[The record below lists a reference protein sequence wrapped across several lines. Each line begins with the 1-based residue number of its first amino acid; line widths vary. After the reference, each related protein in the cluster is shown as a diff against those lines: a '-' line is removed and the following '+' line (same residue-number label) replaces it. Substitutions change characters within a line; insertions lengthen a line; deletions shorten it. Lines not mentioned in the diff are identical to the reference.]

1 LSGTTRQPKDG
12 EIPGVD
18 YNYISVENFLALQQ
32 SGGLL
37 ESGMFKG
44 NYYGTPRPAAVPE
57 AGNAITYQEH
67 KPATR
72 NLCQR
77 NRSVSNLERV
87 GSAEAQE
94 NDEERTGV
102 DSAATRG
109 SSFTELY
116 LLIERSTVA
125 PPQNSPKVSD
135 ETWNTSVSVDSGD
148 PGAYEELGPLPEN
161 WELAYTENGEIY
173 FLDHNNKTTT
183 WLDPRI
189 SAREASSSV
198 EANSDQ
204 YSPLFLIKLINTLP
218 FPYQTDQFCVLFIKL
233 QSILSPS
240 PYQSPTLVNSDKD
253 DVSSPQP
260 KCPIPEFLPRVPAA
274 FSPMGQTEITAKKH
288 GMYGFTQ
295 DPSELR
301 GHSLRTRLTKGAA
314 GFGINVMGGTKP
326 KEFLQIASVV
336 PHSPA
341 ALNANVEAGDI
352 VVFIGGTCV
361 LGFSHRQAVRM
372 FQSVP
377 KGGSIDMVLC
387 RGYPLLDSEHQ
398 TSTSMCKGTSIRLHS
413 KDPVSDSDV
422 QSPATDS
429 SMEAGVCSGD
439 DFSARKLSPDYKRT
453 NGFEAGI
460 RDSGLYLSPVTLA
473 TTLQLVPVPLA
484 KSHQGLGFS
493 VVGCRSGGG
502 ARVQR
507 IWDGRSCPL
516 LEGGDVII
524 KVNGADTRTLSAEQ
538 IEEILQQFTK
548 EGDVILLVQR
558 GGNLPKILKL
568 SKRDPNADIQAPV
581 SPDVS
586 RHPLKVPAAPQNS
599 LPEPFAAASFKPS
612 KSATKVVTFQD
623 SHGAPTPS
631 SSRSQGDPDRR
642 PGLKSAMHQ
651 DRDERQSQP
660 GCFSER
666 NGQVRRLSDHA
677 MRTGASVRFSNP
689 APFAGV
695 GPNSNEDLPGFQES
709 PGTSRTKIPPHGKER
724 VKGTSFIG
732 STPSALGEQA
742 QKRSWRSDEA
752 HLAGEKPGP
761 DSVSRNRRA
770 PGDGAVQAGLHEP
783 PGLSSGAGNIGGGFR
798 VGESSAREPE
808 LMEVVLERRE
818 DEGFGFVMVTSIS
831 RPTWGNTATAR
842 AGLTVPH
849 RISEIR
855 KGSPADRCGQ
865 LRVGDRLEGVEGR
878 SIVNMPHREIADLF
892 RRAGTRIHLRVIP
905 WRRKSTYRF
914 TVLPLVVSISV
925 SNNTHRY
932 PVSVNNKTNIIIPPG
947 TFNSF
952 DLTDQN
958 QASKQTDSGYYSVVL
973 DRGPVGFGIS
983 LRGGREYKMGLYIL
997 GLMDQGPAQRDGRI
1011 QPSDQVIEING
1022 KETAGMSHAMA
1033 VEEIRR
1039 GGSRLHLL
1047 LKRGSGYVPD
1057 YGESN

>member
-1 LSGTTRQPKDG
+1 MSSAMLLNLRQLGPRRPSSGANSDFPGTTRQPKDG

-102 DSAATRG
+102 DSAGSRG
-109 SSFTELY
+109 KWDLE
-116 LLIERSTVA
+116 
-125 PPQNSPKVSD
+125 NSPKVSD

-198 EANSDQ
+198 E
-204 YSPLFLIKLINTLP
+204 
-218 FPYQTDQFCVLFIKL
+218 
-233 QSILSPS
+233 
-240 PYQSPTLVNSDKD
+240 
-253 DVSSPQP
+253 
-260 KCPIPEFLPRVPAA
+260 
-274 FSPMGQTEITAKKH
+274 

-341 ALNANVEAGDI
+341 ALNANVEAGLLEGDI

-387 RGYPLLDSEHQ
+387 RGYPLLYDIILPGYPEVKGHRGAHFNRTTNGNSAFSAERTREAWGQDSVEEESSLLPLSDSEHQ

-439 DFSARKLSPDYKRT
+439 GEAHEKENRGNVTSTLGKTPTIDQAFQNELNVCLKKQTGPTWNGQAATLPDFSARKLSPDYKRT

-484 KSHQGLGFS
+484 KSHQGLG
-493 VVGCRSGGG
+493 
-502 ARVQR
+502 
-507 IWDGRSCPL
+507 
-516 LEGGDVII
+516 
-524 KVNGADTRTLSAEQ
+524 
-538 IEEILQQFTK
+538 
-548 EGDVILLVQR
+548 
-558 GGNLPKILKL
+558 
-568 SKRDPNADIQAPV
+568 
-581 SPDVS
+581 
-586 RHPLKVPAAPQNS
+586 
-599 LPEPFAAASFKPS
+599 
-612 KSATKVVTFQD
+612 
-623 SHGAPTPS
+623 
-631 SSRSQGDPDRR
+631 
-642 PGLKSAMHQ
+642 
-651 DRDERQSQP
+651 
-660 GCFSER
+660 
-666 NGQVRRLSDHA
+666 
-677 MRTGASVRFSNP
+677 
-689 APFAGV
+689 
-695 GPNSNEDLPGFQES
+695 
-709 PGTSRTKIPPHGKER
+709 
-724 VKGTSFIG
+724 
-732 STPSALGEQA
+732 
-742 QKRSWRSDEA
+742 
-752 HLAGEKPGP
+752 
-761 DSVSRNRRA
+761 
-770 PGDGAVQAGLHEP
+770 
-783 PGLSSGAGNIGGGFR
+783 
-798 VGESSAREPE
+798 
-808 LMEVVLERRE
+808 
-818 DEGFGFVMVTSIS
+818 
-831 RPTWGNTATAR
+831 
-842 AGLTVPH
+842 
-849 RISEIR
+849 
-855 KGSPADRCGQ
+855 
-865 LRVGDRLEGVEGR
+865 
-878 SIVNMPHREIADLF
+878 
-892 RRAGTRIHLRVIP
+892 
-905 WRRKSTYRF
+905 
-914 TVLPLVVSISV
+914 
-925 SNNTHRY
+925 
-932 PVSVNNKTNIIIPPG
+932 
-947 TFNSF
+947 
-952 DLTDQN
+952 
-958 QASKQTDSGYYSVVL
+958 
-973 DRGPVGFGIS
+973 
-983 LRGGREYKMGLYIL
+983 
-997 GLMDQGPAQRDGRI
+997 
-1011 QPSDQVIEING
+1011 
-1022 KETAGMSHAMA
+1022 
-1033 VEEIRR
+1033 
-1039 GGSRLHLL
+1039 
-1047 LKRGSGYVPD
+1047 
-1057 YGESN
+1057 